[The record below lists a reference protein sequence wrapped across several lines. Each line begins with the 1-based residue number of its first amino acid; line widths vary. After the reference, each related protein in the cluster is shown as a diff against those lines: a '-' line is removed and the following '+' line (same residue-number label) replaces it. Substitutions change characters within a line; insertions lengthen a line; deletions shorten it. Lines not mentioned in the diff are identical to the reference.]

1 MTNQQIKERLAA
13 VFNALNA
20 VEVKGMSNI
29 TNIAGCMQVLK
40 EILESEP
47 EQEAEEEVS

>member
-20 VEVKGMSNI
+20 VEVKGMTPENDLFFFLPF
-29 TNIAGCMQVLK
+29 MQK
-40 EILESEP
+40 
-47 EQEAEEEVS
+47 EAEV